1 MKALLAV
8 LLLLPAGLAWPDGP
22 TLQISEVLVP
32 WKNTRP
38 RDPDV
43 APDGSVWFVGQ
54 TGNYIARYDTA
65 SGKFSRFDLPEG
77 AAPHNLIVD
86 PDGSIWYAGNK
97 QAYIGH
103 MNQHTG
109 EVKKIPMPDPAVRD
123 PHTLVFDG
131 RGNIW
136 FTAQHAN
143 IVGRLNIATEKV
155 DIVKVPTA
163 KARPYG
169 IKLDPGGR
177 PWVVLVGSYKLF
189 TVNPDTLAG
198 TEIDLP
204 REDARPRR
212 VELTSDGRVWYVDY
226 AKGYIGAYDPASGE
240 IQEWRTPGGENS
252 APYAMAVDDRDRLW
266 FVETRQKPNRFVGF
280 DPASEEFFSSAPVK
294 SGGGSV
300 RHMVFDADR
309 NAIWFGTDT
318 NYLGRADLP

>member
-1 MKALLAV
+1 MKALLAI
-8 LLLLPAGLAWPDGP
+8 LLLIPSSLAWADEAGLS
-22 TLQISEVLVP
+22 ISEVLVP
-32 WKNTRP
+32 WENSRP

-43 APDGSVWFVGQ
+43 APDGSIWLVGQ
-54 TGNYIARYDTA
+54 GDNYVAQYDIG
-65 SGKFSRFDLPEG
+65 SGEFKRFDLPKG

-97 QAYIGH
+97 QGYIGH
-103 MNQHTG
+103 MDQHTG
-109 EVKKIPMPDPAVRD
+109 TVHKIPMPDPAVKD

-131 RGNIW
+131 KGNIW

-143 IVGRLNIATEKV
+143 IVGRLNMATEKV
-155 DIVKVPTA
+155 DIINVPTP

-169 IKLDPGGR
+169 IKLDPVGR

-189 TVNPDTLAG
+189 TVDPDTLESK
-198 TEIDLP
+198 EIDLP

-226 AKGYIGAYDPASGE
+226 AKGYLGAYDPASGE
-240 IQEWRTPGGENS
+240 IREWRTPGADKSG
-252 APYAMAVDDRDRLW
+252 PYGMAVDTQDRLW
-266 FVETRQKPNRFVGF
+266 FVETWQDPNRFVGF
-280 DPASEEFFSSAPVK
+280 DPASEKFFSSTPIE

-300 RHMVFDADR
+300 RHMVFDGKR
-309 NAIWFGTDT
+309 NAVWFGTDT